1 MINYSVCA
9 PTPCITKAQESRKY
23 LLNDPKIIPRIRS
36 FSKVKDFYL
45 CVCFAVCTP
54 PPSYECLLT
63 HHIFFSV
70 LKLKLTVY
78 LFTHVSN
85 AVRRKRAHV
94 FDAHGL
100 RLILGAWKTLVTFW
114 SLPKS
119 KLQQRVWTP
128 CRHNNNYNEK
138 QNKMSLLSQDMWNK
152 IRVILDIRFKLEIF
166 TRQFVTE
173 ILLRYF
179 IELQLS

>member
-85 AVRRKRAHV
+85 AVRGKRAHV

-119 KLQQRVWTP
+119 KLQHGHGVDTTTTTMRNKTRCPCYLKICGTKSEWSWT
-128 CRHNNNYNEK
+128 
-138 QNKMSLLSQDMWNK
+138 
-152 IRVILDIRFKLEIF
+152 
-166 TRQFVTE
+166 
-173 ILLRYF
+173 
-179 IELQLS
+179 